1 MSCIHSEREQEE
13 NNMRTNEENR
23 KKVLF
28 LVKFSLLLAIEAIVC
43 FTPLGSIPIGP
54 IVATIALVPVVITA
68 ILLGTKAGALMGFF
82 AGLFS
87 FIVWTFMPPSP
98 IVAFVWT
105 PFYRVGEVGGNVWS
119 LVICFVPRIL
129 VGVVTGLSFKGL
141 LKVFK
146 KKKNMDVIAYSVSA
160 ILGSLTNTI
169 LVLYG
174 IYIFFG
180 KEYAA
185 AFEMAYDLLLGAIGT
200 VILTNGIPE
209 AIIAAIAAVAICK
222 PLIAATSK

>member
-1 MSCIHSEREQEE
+1 
-13 NNMRTNEENR
+13 MRSNEENR

-54 IVATIALVPVVITA
+54 IVVTIAIVPVVITA

-98 IVAFVWT
+98 VVAFVWT
-105 PFYRVGEVGGNVWS
+105 PFYSVGEVGGNVWS

-129 VGVVTGLSFKGL
+129 VGVVTGLTFKGL
-141 LKVFK
+141 IKVFH
-146 KKKNMDVIAYSVSA
+146 KKKNTDVIAYSVSA

-200 VILTNGIPE
+200 VILTNGVPE

-222 PLIAATSK
+222 PLISATKNRVM